1 MYDMAIKIYSY
12 TTLSNMA
19 QIEIEIFYNT
29 YWINFKEAPLPNI
42 DDDFLI
48 NYTCATISTLVSS
61 YTPNERKNESN
72 TTTFQGMVD
81 VHVV

>member
-1 MYDMAIKIYSY
+1 MYDMAINIYSY
-12 TTLSNMA
+12 TIQRNMA
-19 QIEIEIFYNT
+19 QIQIDIFYNT

>member
-1 MYDMAIKIYSY
+1 MFDMAIKIYSY
-12 TTLSNMA
+12 TILRNMA

-48 NYTCATISTLVSS
+48 NYTCATISTLVSLHQMNVKMKVTQVLHFREWWT
-61 YTPNERKNESN
+61 Y
-72 TTTFQGMVD
+72 M
-81 VHVV
+81 

>member
-1 MYDMAIKIYSY
+1 MAIIIYSY
-12 TTLSNMA
+12 TIQLNMT

>member
-12 TTLSNMA
+12 TIQRNMA

-42 DDDFLI
+42 DDDF
-48 NYTCATISTLVSS
+48 
-61 YTPNERKNESN
+61 
-72 TTTFQGMVD
+72 F
-81 VHVV
+81 

>member
-1 MYDMAIKIYSY
+1 MCDMAIKIYSY
-12 TTLSNMA
+12 TILRNMA
-19 QIEIEIFYNT
+19 QIEIEIIYNT

-72 TTTFQGMVD
+72 TTTFQGMAD

>member
-1 MYDMAIKIYSY
+1 MYDMTIKIHSLAM
-12 TTLSNMA
+12 LSNMVY
-19 QIEIEIFYNT
+19 IEIEIFYNT

-42 DDDFLI
+42 DDDFVM

-72 TTTFQGMVD
+72 TTTFQGMAD